1 MFANAGRTCLA
12 MLSSAAAATVTGAAL
27 QPALCMPYTG
37 SGPGHVNDLPKR
49 KKTVD
54 KRKMEC
60 APLLMALFACYKV

>member
-1 MFANAGRTCLA
+1 MLA
-12 MLSSAAAATVTGAAL
+12 AVTATGAGF
-27 QPALCMPYTG
+27 QSSLCMPYTG
-37 SGPGHVNDLPKR
+37 KGPGSVHDLPKR

>member
-1 MFANAGRTCLA
+1 
-12 MLSSAAAATVTGAAL
+12 
-27 QPALCMPYTG
+27 MPYTG

-54 KRKMEC
+54 KRKLEC